1 MSLIWRSHPDMH
13 ATLITSGVR
22 GHYRI
27 IRVGAEWWLAG
38 LGHDRLDIWGL
49 EPGGRP
55 FPTLELAQ
63 EHAARIDETAVRE
76 SQISGT

>member
-13 ATLITSGVR
+13 GTVITSGVR

-27 IRVGAEWWLAG
+27 IRVGTDWWLAG
-38 LGHDRLDIWGL
+38 LGHDQLNIWGL

-63 EHAARIDETAVRE
+63 AHAAMIDATTVGEP
-76 SQISGT
+76 QISGA